1 MKHKRNGRIVYVW
14 FIFDSVVRIVYL
26 TKAPSRDA
34 WPFVLLVYSVCLRRE
49 SAKGAKADSINH
61 CSFILTTNA
70 AQWYAKLAL

>member
-34 WPFVLLVYSVCLRRE
+34 WPFVLLVYSVYLRRE
-49 SAKGAKADSINH
+49 SADSINH